1 MGEVT
6 AWVTSSC
13 RDLGL
18 VVISPGE
25 LAHDRPWSRV
35 VVYDIDDADGARG
48 RVWFKAN
55 GIGTRHE
62 PGLLSALTSLVP
74 DLVPE
79 VLAIDPAR
87 AWSLTRDAGPTWR
100 SAIPVADHWPLWED
114 LLQRYAVAQLGLAGH
129 RKTVLATGMPERS
142 PATLPGQAAEL
153 VAELTLRGVTG
164 EAGEAGEGSEGFAMD
179 GEGFGTG
186 GEDPDEL
193 GGLSVTDSRA
203 LEARLPAYGQW
214 CRELDAGGIPCTI
227 QHDDL
232 HSNNICRTELSP
244 GRAIG
249 PSDGSRIID
258 WGDASWGHP
267 FGTMLSTLRSIAHH
281 SGCGVD
287 DPRVD
292 RVRDAYLEPFTTY
305 APRSDLIAMV
315 DVAQRVGALTRALSW
330 RAALI
335 ESPTAVQREYD
346 FPVRGWLQ
354 ELLPAL

>member
-6 AWVTSSC
+6 AWVASSC
-13 RDLGL
+13 RDLDL

-25 LAHDRPWSRV
+25 LEQDRPWSRV
-35 VVYDIDDADGARG
+35 AVYDVRHGGGAEG

-62 PGLLSALTSLVP
+62 PELLSALTSLVP

-100 SAIPVADHWPLWED
+100 SAIAVSDHWPLWEH
-114 LLQRYAVAQLGLAGH
+114 LLQRYAAAQLSIAADRTTLQ
-129 RKTVLATGMPERS
+129 ATGIPERS

-153 VAELTLRGVTG
+153 VAELTLLG
-164 EAGEAGEGSEGFAMD
+164 AD
-179 GEGFGTG
+179 GEVG
-186 GEDPDEL
+186 DESDR
-193 GGLSVTDSRA
+193 GGLSVADSHA
-203 LEARLPAYGQW
+203 LTARLPAYGQW
-214 CRELDAGGIPCTI
+214 CRELDGGAIPWTI

-232 HSNNICRTELSP
+232 HSNNICRVEPAGDRVT
-244 GRAIG
+244 G
-249 PSDGSRIID
+249 PSAGSRIID
-258 WGDASWGHP
+258 WGDASIGHP

-281 SGCGVD
+281 GGCEVD
-287 DPRVD
+287 DPRVE

-305 APRSDLIAMV
+305 ASRSELIVLV
-315 DVAQRVGALTRALSW
+315 DVARRVSALTRALSW

-335 ESPTAVQREYD
+335 ESPASVHREYE
-346 FPVRGWLQ
+346 FPVRGWLR
-354 ELLPAL
+354 ELMAEPLTS

>member
-6 AWVTSSC
+6 AWVASSC
-13 RDLGL
+13 RDLDL

-25 LAHDRPWSRV
+25 LEQDRPWSRV
-35 VVYDIDDADGARG
+35 AVYEVRHADGAEG

-62 PGLLSALTSLVP
+62 PELLSALTSLVP

-100 SAIPVADHWPLWED
+100 SAIAVSDHWPLWEH
-114 LLQRYAVAQLGLAGH
+114 LLQRYAAAQLSIAADRTTLQ
-129 RKTVLATGMPERS
+129 ATGIPERS

-153 VAELTLRGVTG
+153 VAELTLLG
-164 EAGEAGEGSEGFAMD
+164 AD
-179 GEGFGTG
+179 GEVG
-186 GEDPDEL
+186 DESDR
-193 GGLSVTDSRA
+193 GGLSVADSHA
-203 LEARLPAYGQW
+203 LTARLPAYGQW
-214 CRELDAGGIPCTI
+214 CRELDGGAIPWTI

-232 HSNNICRTELSP
+232 HSNNICRAEPAGDRVT
-244 GRAIG
+244 G
-249 PSDGSRIID
+249 PSAGSRIID
-258 WGDASWGHP
+258 WGDASIGHP

-281 SGCGVD
+281 GGCEVD
-287 DPRVD
+287 DPRVE

-305 APRSDLIAMV
+305 ASRSELIVLV
-315 DVAQRVGALTRALSW
+315 DVARRVSALTRALSW

-335 ESPTAVQREYD
+335 ESPASVHREYE
-346 FPVRGWLQ
+346 FPVRGWLR
-354 ELLPAL
+354 ELMAEPLTS